1 MTVSS
6 LAPLAFWI
14 APLNP
19 HEPLLVNTIGHFTGA
34 LLFGVFL
41 FLLLRGHARV
51 SRLSLAAA
59 ALAFLWN
66 LSSLLVL
73 AIQDVSYSTG
83 EIFVALGTSA
93 LSLLP
98 AVLLHVSLGSRFR
111 PIVLTGYSVSVLAV
125 IVHASE
131 HLLPAG
137 DWHRTA
143 LLLTTAG
150 FAVLTSLAALL
161 LLREGGR
168 SLTSRLIG
176 AMSLFLFSLSLV
188 HIGAGHAHMPWSV
201 EMLVHHA
208 GVPLALIVLLQDYRF
223 LLLDTF
229 ARILASFL
237 LSAILL
243 YVAATVARFAGF
255 APELPGNPFWQGVL
269 IMSVSLLLL
278 VYAVLRSQLQQILT
292 RVLFGRSDLDRALA
306 EIRGLCSTVSGE
318 SAFIEQASRS
328 LAAFLGAE
336 IRSTEGR
343 PPIEPLFPAVISDA
357 AGVELIVPLRFSS
370 TDVRYLLLGPRRGGR
385 RYLSEDL
392 RAVER
397 IAAQIVEHVE
407 HLRAAE
413 MRRLVT
419 QAELRALESQ
429 IHPHFLFNALNTLY
443 GVIPRAAADARR
455 TVLNLA
461 DVLRYALRSDK
472 TFIPLAEELR
482 IVEAYLEIESL
493 RLGPRLRTE
502 IDVPEDLRS
511 TPIPVLS
518 LQPLVENA
526 VKHAVSA
533 RQEGGL
539 VRIRA
544 AASGE
549 DGVLISVEDTG
560 PGFSDPSAVNP
571 ARGHGVALAN
581 VARRLDLCY
590 GPSSLHIQSSPA
602 GARVQFVV
610 PVGQAA
616 ASRS

>member
-1 MTVSS
+1 
-6 LAPLAFWI
+6 
-14 APLNP
+14 
-19 HEPLLVNTIGHFTGA
+19 
-34 LLFGVFL
+34 
-41 FLLLRGHARV
+41 
-51 SRLSLAAA
+51 
-59 ALAFLWN
+59 
-66 LSSLLVL
+66 
-73 AIQDVSYSTG
+73 
-83 EIFVALGTSA
+83 
-93 LSLLP
+93 
-98 AVLLHVSLGSRFR
+98 
-111 PIVLTGYSVSVLAV
+111 
-125 IVHASE
+125 
-131 HLLPAG
+131 
-137 DWHRTA
+137 
-143 LLLTTAG
+143 
-150 FAVLTSLAALL
+150 LTSLAALL

-168 SLTSRLIG
+168 SLTSRLIA

-237 LSAILL
+237 RAAILL
-243 YVAATVARFAGF
+243 YLAATLARLSGF
-255 APELPGNPFWQGVL
+255 TPQLPGNPFWQGLLV
-269 IMSVSLLLL
+269 MSVSLLLL
-278 VYAVLRSQLQQILT
+278 VYAVLRSQLQRLLT
-292 RVLFGRSDLDRALA
+292 HVRFGRSDLDRALA
-306 EIRGLCSTVSGE
+306 DLRNLCSTVSDE
-318 SAFIEQASRS
+318 SAFIDQASRS
-328 LAAFLGAE
+328 LAEFLGAD
-336 IRSTEGR
+336 IRTREGH
-343 PPIEPLFPAVISDA
+343 PHVEPVYPTLISDSD
-357 AGVELIVPLRFSS
+357 GVELIVPLRFSS

-397 IAAQIVEHVE
+397 LAAQIVEHVE
-407 HLRAAE
+407 HLRAVE

-461 DVLRYALRSDK
+461 DVLRYALRTDK

-482 IVEAYLEIESL
+482 IVEAYLEIEAL

-533 RQEGGL
+533 RPEGGL

-544 AASGE
+544 AVSDN

-560 PGFSDPSAVNP
+560 PGFPDPSVESP

-590 GPSSLHIQSSPA
+590 GPSSLHIDSSPA

-610 PVGQAA
+610 PVGQASA
-616 ASRS
+616 CRS